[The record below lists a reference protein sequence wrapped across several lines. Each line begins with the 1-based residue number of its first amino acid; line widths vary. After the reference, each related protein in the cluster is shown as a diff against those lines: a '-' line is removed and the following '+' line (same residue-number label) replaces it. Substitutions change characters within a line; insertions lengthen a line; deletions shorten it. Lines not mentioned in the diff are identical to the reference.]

1 MTLFFLTVTRQY
13 GYAFNVAQNHIEQ
26 AAAAPVRHCG
36 LFMPVFNG
44 GGARN
49 SLRVI
54 TPRFLFS
61 VLSPRRLSG
70 LKSSLVGV
78 LKRFEQ
84 GAFKMTSKST
94 IDDLTDREREVILL
108 FRHMP
113 KAKKDEIL
121 LKTFELA
128 ALEYAV
134 KVLQCAK
141 KELMKN
147 EK

>member
-1 MTLFFLTVTRQY
+1 MTLFPLTVTRQY

-26 AAAAPVRHCG
+26 AAAAPVRNCG

-94 IDDLTDREREVILL
+94 LDDLTDREREVILL

-134 KVLQCAK
+134 KVLKYAIE
-141 KELMKN
+141 ELKN
-147 EK
+147 GK